1 MKGFNMGYHTD
12 FSGKLSFTRPLT
24 SEQKTYLNTILGE
37 RCVNHPEWNAPHLRY
52 GVDLKLLDD
61 ESGLKWNGAEKTY
74 DMDQIVQLVIRLMQ
88 EKFPDFGLTGKLI
101 AQGESIDDLWQLY
114 IENGEVKTKDLA
126 IEGKEIECPHCHR
139 TFVYD
144 Q

>member
-1 MKGFNMGYHTD
+1 MDVKTD
-12 FSGKLSFTRPLT
+12 VLSIISKF
-24 SEQKTYLNTILGE
+24 YLGPTL
-37 RCVNHPEWNAPHLRY
+37 LR
-52 GVDLKLLDD
+52 
-61 ESGLKWNGAEKTY
+61 
-74 DMDQIVQLVIRLMQ
+74 Q
-88 EKFPDFGLTGKLI
+88 LTGKLI
-101 AQGESIDDLWQLY
+101 AQGELIDDRWQLY